1 MLKTIL
7 FFLTLPAVFCCC
19 RSSQFNDLFFEG
31 KNYKL
36 LDEQLTWKEGQAR
49 CILLRG
55 VLARIPND
63 RVNKKLAQHF
73 QTRE

>member
-7 FFLTLPAVFCCC
+7 FFLTLSAVFCCC

-73 QTRE
+73 HTRE